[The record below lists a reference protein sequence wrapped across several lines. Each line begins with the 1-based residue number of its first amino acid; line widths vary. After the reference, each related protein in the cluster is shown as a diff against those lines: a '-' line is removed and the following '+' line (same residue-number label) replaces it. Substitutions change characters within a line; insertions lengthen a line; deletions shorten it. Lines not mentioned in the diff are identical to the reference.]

1 MLVEPWVNQVDLNQI
16 TDPFEDGLEFLSNLI
31 TIWRV
36 GVFGRLF
43 FAVGFGEWGS
53 KELKDAGLGSE
64 QIWLEELA
72 LLG

>member
-16 TDPFEDGLEFLSNLI
+16 TDPFEDGLELLSNLI

-43 FAVGFGEWGS
+43 FAVGF
-53 KELKDAGLGSE
+53 
-64 QIWLEELA
+64 
-72 LLG
+72 